1 MKKLQYHLNC
11 RVVEISA
18 FLIFPGGILYR
29 SCLLRSDSFGFGWY
43 HFILRPPPVLEG
55 TWNRDN
61 ELRTQIPG
69 MFTMNEILE
78 DQKLQSCLKF
88 SWVLRDHRNFLWSLA
103 VIFFSQSSFKTKKFI
118 KTRLW
123 PKETWRIYWLLFCVT
138 LTLLFALAG
147 CYLNVPDLDLKLTC
161 CFCCECFWLIIWF
174 IYSIPFLCLN
184 PAS

>member
-1 MKKLQYHLNC
+1 MTRLAS
-11 RVVEISA
+11 V
-18 FLIFPGGILYR
+18 GITLFYQ
-29 SCLLRSDSFGFGWY
+29 
-43 HFILRPPPVLEG
+43 RPPPMLKG

-61 ELRTQIPG
+61 ELRTKNTWDVYNEWNITRSKEVLTFYCNY
-69 MFTMNEILE
+69 FTAGLPVVMLRK
-78 DQKLQSCLKF
+78 QVLQSCLKF

-103 VIFFSQSSFKTKKFI
+103 VIFFSQSCFKTKKFI
-118 KTRLW
+118 KSRLW

-138 LTLLFALAG
+138 LTSLFALAG
-147 CYLNVPDLDLKLTC
+147 YYLNVPDLDLKLTC